1 MGLLSKMISEIP
13 KFDLAFT
20 IVELVSLLDGTKTTI
35 KIIDECYSAKG
46 IVVKTIELYSFDGEF
61 APLYNYYL
69 SKYLELAKKVEEA
82 VRSGKF

>member
-20 IVELVSLLDGTKTTI
+20 VVELVSLLDGAKTTI
-35 KIIDECYSAKG
+35 KIIDECYSVKG

-69 SKYLELAKKVEEA
+69 STYLELSKKVEEA

>member
-1 MGLLSKMISEIP
+1 MGLLTKMISEIP
-13 KFDLAFT
+13 KFNLAFT
-20 IVELVSLLDGTKTTI
+20 VVELVSLLDGAKTTI
-35 KIIDECYSAKG
+35 KIIDECYSKKG

-69 SKYLELAKKVEEA
+69 SKYLELSKNVEEA

>member
-1 MGLLSKMISEIP
+1 MGLLTKMISEIP

-20 IVELVSLLDGTKTTI
+20 VVELVSLLDGAKTTI
-35 KIIDECYSAKG
+35 KIIDECYSVKG

-61 APLYNYYL
+61 APLYNYYP
-69 SKYLELAKKVEEA
+69 SKYLELSKKVEEA